1 MASSGRGEWGPP
13 SSGSIHFLS
22 CPSGF
27 FFLLFPGLSSPLFTL
42 ALVLLSPRSSE
53 SEVSVRRKVSLVL
66 EQMQPLGV
74 SDLLGSG
81 LAP

>member
-1 MASSGRGEWGPP
+1 MSGVHLVVEHTLP
-13 SSGSIHFLS
+13 FLS
-22 CPSGF
+22 LW
-27 FFLLFPGLSSPLFTL
+27 LLVPPLSWSSSPLFTL